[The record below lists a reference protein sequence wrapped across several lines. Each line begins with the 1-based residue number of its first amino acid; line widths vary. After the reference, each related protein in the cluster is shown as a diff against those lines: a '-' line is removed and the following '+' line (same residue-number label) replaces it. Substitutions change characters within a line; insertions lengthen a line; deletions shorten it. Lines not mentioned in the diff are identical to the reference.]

1 MSDNR
6 KYYYLKLKE
15 NYFDDDSIVLLES
28 MQDGVLYSNIL
39 LKLYLK
45 SLKHGGRLQLDENIP
60 YTAQMIAT
68 ITRQQIGTVER
79 ALQIFLKLGLV
90 EVLDSGTFYMSNI
103 ELLIGQSSTEGERK
117 KKERMRLKRQ
127 KLLPSGGADICPP
140 YSRGDICPPEIR
152 DKRLDIRDKSIENRE
167 SESAR
172 AYGRYQNVFL
182 TDEELADLQA
192 SFPTV
197 WGQYIE
203 KLSEYM
209 ASTGKRYQSHA
220 ATIRRWA
227 GEDAKKAAPPSRNRD
242 YSVKEDET
250 V

>member
-45 SLKHGGRLQLDENIP
+45 SLKHGGRLQLDEDIP

-103 ELLIGQSSTEGERK
+103 ELLIGQSSTEAERK
-117 KKERMRLKRQ
+117 RAARLQNKALSAPRTN
-127 KLLPSGGADICPP
+127 GGHLSDIH
-140 YSRGDICPPEIR
+140 PPEIEIEIELEKEIEIEI
-152 DKRLDIRDKSIENRE
+152 KREIEKGHP
-167 SESAR
+167 AHT
-172 AYGRYQNVFL
+172 YGRYQNVFL

-220 ATIRRWA
+220 ATIRRWT
-227 GEDAKKAAPPSRNRD
+227 GEDAKKTVTPSRNRD

>member
-103 ELLIGQSSTEGERK
+103 ELLIGQSSTEAERK
-117 KKERMRLKRQ
+117 RAARLQNKALSRAPDKRRTFVRHSSTRDRDRVRERDRDKERDREGTPNGAHRPRLWPLPECFPDGRGTGRLAGQLSHRMGPVHRKAVRVHGLYRQ
-127 KLLPSGGADICPP
+127 AV
-140 YSRGDICPPEIR
+140 
-152 DKRLDIRDKSIENRE
+152 
-167 SESAR
+167 SEPCRHHPAL
-172 AYGRYQNVFL
+172 GR
-182 TDEELADLQA
+182 
-192 SFPTV
+192 
-197 WGQYIE
+197 
-203 KLSEYM
+203 
-209 ASTGKRYQSHA
+209 
-220 ATIRRWA
+220 
-227 GEDAKKAAPPSRNRD
+227 
-242 YSVKEDET
+242 
-250 V
+250 

>member
-60 YTAQMIAT
+60 STAQMIAT
-68 ITRQQIGTVER
+68 IPRQQIGTVER

-103 ELLIGQSSTEGERK
+103 ELLIGQSSTEAERK
-117 KKERMRLKRQ
+117 
-127 KLLPSGGADICPP
+127 
-140 YSRGDICPPEIR
+140 
-152 DKRLDIRDKSIENRE
+152 
-167 SESAR
+167 R
-172 AYGRYQNVFL
+172 A
-182 TDEELADLQA
+182 
-192 SFPTV
+192 P
-197 WGQYIE
+197 
-203 KLSEYM
+203 
-209 ASTGKRYQSHA
+209 
-220 ATIRRWA
+220 
-227 GEDAKKAAPPSRNRD
+227 APR
-242 YSVKEDET
+242 V
-250 V
+250 

>member
-45 SLKHGGRLQLDENIP
+45 SLKHGGRLQLDEDIP

-103 ELLIGQSSTEGERK
+103 ELLIGQSSTEAERK
-117 KKERMRLKRQ
+117 RAARLQNKALSALRT
-127 KLLPSGGADICPP
+127 SGGHLSDI
-140 YSRGDICPPEIR
+140 RPPEIEKVR
-152 DKRLDIRDKSIENRE
+152 P
-167 SESAR
+167 AHT
-172 AYGRYQNVFL
+172 YGRYQNVFL
-182 TDEELADLQA
+182 TDEELADLQS
-192 SFPTV
+192 SFPAV
-197 WGQYIE
+197 WEQYIE

-227 GEDAKKAAPPSRNRD
+227 GEDAKKTVTPSRNRD

>member
-45 SLKHGGRLQLDENIP
+45 SLKHGGRLKLDENIP

-103 ELLIGQSSTEGERK
+103 ELLIGQSSTEAERK
-117 KKERMRLKRQ
+117 RAARLQNKALSAPRTN
-127 KLLPSGGADICPP
+127 GGHL
-140 YSRGDICPPEIR
+140 S
-152 DKRLDIRDKSIENRE
+152 DIRLPEKEIEIKRE
-167 SESAR
+167 IER
-172 AYGRYQNVFL
+172 DREGTLRPRLWPLPECFPDGRG
-182 TDEELADLQA
+182 TGRLA
-192 SFPTV
+192 
-197 WGQYIE
+197 GQF
-203 KLSEYM
+203 
-209 ASTGKRYQSHA
+209 SHCMGPVH
-220 ATIRRWA
+220 R
-227 GEDAKKAAPPSRNRD
+227 KAVRIHGLYR
-242 YSVKEDET
+242 
-250 V
+250 

>member
-45 SLKHGGRLQLDENIP
+45 SLKHGGRLQLDEDIP

-90 EVLDSGTFYMSNI
+90 EVLESGTFYMSNI
-103 ELLIGQSSTEGERK
+103 ELFNRPVLYRGRAKAGCKASNKALSAPRTN
-117 KKERMRLKRQ
+117 
-127 KLLPSGGADICPP
+127 GGHLSDIC
-140 YSRGDICPPEIR
+140 G
-152 DKRLDIRDKSIENRE
+152 
-167 SESAR
+167 
-172 AYGRYQNVFL
+172 
-182 TDEELADLQA
+182 
-192 SFPTV
+192 
-197 WGQYIE
+197 YI
-203 KLSEYM
+203 
-209 ASTGKRYQSHA
+209 
-220 ATIRRWA
+220 W
-227 GEDAKKAAPPSRNRD
+227 
-242 YSVKEDET
+242 
-250 V
+250 

>member
-45 SLKHGGRLQLDENIP
+45 SLKHGGRLQLDEDIP

-90 EVLDSGTFYMSNI
+90 EVLDSGTFYMSNSVRKYI
-103 ELLIGQSSTEGERK
+103 SVQSGINSF
-117 KKERMRLKRQ
+117 
-127 KLLPSGGADICPP
+127 
-140 YSRGDICPPEIR
+140 
-152 DKRLDIRDKSIENRE
+152 KRLSKNLFFVCYNPVY
-167 SESAR
+167 
-172 AYGRYQNVFL
+172 AY
-182 TDEELADLQA
+182 
-192 SFPTV
+192 
-197 WGQYIE
+197 
-203 KLSEYM
+203 
-209 ASTGKRYQSHA
+209 
-220 ATIRRWA
+220 
-227 GEDAKKAAPPSRNRD
+227 KAINF
-242 YSVKEDET
+242 
-250 V
+250 

>member
-45 SLKHGGRLQLDENIP
+45 SLKHGGRLQLDEDIP

-103 ELLIGQSSTEGERK
+103 ELLIGQSSTEAERK
-117 KKERMRLKRQ
+117 RAARLQNKALSALRT
-127 KLLPSGGADICPP
+127 SGGHLSDI
-140 YSRGDICPPEIR
+140 RPPEIEIKLEKEIEI
-152 DKRLDIRDKSIENRE
+152 KREIEKVRPE
-167 SESAR
+167 TGHPSHT
-172 AYGRYQNVFL
+172 YGHYQNVFL

-192 SFPTV
+192 SFPAV
-197 WGQYIE
+197 WEQYIE

>member
-6 KYYYLKLKE
+6 KYYYLKPKE

-28 MQDGVLYSNIL
+28 MQDCVLYSNIL

-103 ELLIGQSSTEGERK
+103 RSEEHTSELQS
-117 KKERMRLKRQ
+117 
-127 KLLPSGGADICPP
+127 P
-140 YSRGDICPPEIR
+140 
-152 DKRLDIRDKSIENRE
+152 
-167 SESAR
+167 
-172 AYGRYQNVFL
+172 
-182 TDEELADLQA
+182 
-192 SFPTV
+192 
-197 WGQYIE
+197 
-203 KLSEYM
+203 
-209 ASTGKRYQSHA
+209 
-220 ATIRRWA
+220 
-227 GEDAKKAAPPSRNRD
+227 
-242 YSVKEDET
+242 
-250 V
+250 

>member
-103 ELLIGQSSTEGERK
+103 ELLIGQSSTEAERK
-117 KKERMRLKRQ
+117 RAARLQNKTLSAPRTN
-127 KLLPSGGADICPP
+127 GGHLSDIH
-140 YSRGDICPPEIR
+140 PPEIEIEKEIEI
-152 DKRLDIRDKSIENRE
+152 KREIEKERPE
-167 SESAR
+167 PGRTAR

-182 TDEELADLQA
+182 TDEELADLQV
-192 SFPTV
+192 SFPAV
-197 WGQYIE
+197 W
-203 KLSEYM
+203 
-209 ASTGKRYQSHA
+209 A
-220 ATIRRWA
+220 
-227 GEDAKKAAPPSRNRD
+227 
-242 YSVKEDET
+242 
-250 V
+250 